1 MSGACDCSI
10 PEGGGFGTMPF
21 GTGPCGTGFTSSS
34 LALLAVRLIAAN
46 LAVVGYSG
54 DPGLADPGD
63 TTGPLFPNNWHLT
76 AIDPELQERLVQFVA
91 LVPDELTLATYTDD
105 YPQLRTVA
113 LPFFLVWFDGNPT
126 PGGHYRLTLT
136 LPDTPLLAGCDC
148 TEFVGLTLRPDTIQT
163 DARDGDRIQDLA
175 NPAVGRDSLLLP
187 PQVATYQL
195 TDTGDLGLDK
205 SEEASLRK
213 RILRRVT
220 VAAGGFF
227 HLPNYGAGQKLK
239 GKLTVDA
246 VDRLRSR
253 IRAQVLQEP
262 DVVDVKV
269 TVRLA
274 TGSTSALVADIV
286 AVPNGGDP
294 VSLTVPIQIP

>member
-1 MSGACDCSI
+1 MSGCDCSI
-10 PEGGGFGTMPF
+10 PAGGGFGTMPF
-21 GTGPCGTGFTSSS
+21 GTGPLGTGFTSSS
-34 LALLAVRLIAAN
+34 LALTAVRLITAN

-54 DPGLADPGD
+54 DPGLADPGN
-63 TTGPLFPNNWHLT
+63 TQGPLYPNNWHLT
-76 AIDPELQERLVQFVA
+76 ALDPELQQRFVQFVA
-91 LVPDELTLATYTDD
+91 LVPDALTLQAYTDD
-105 YPQLRTVA
+105 YPQLRAVA
-113 LPFFLVWFDGNPT
+113 LPFFLVWFDGITT

-136 LPDTPLLAGCDC
+136 IPDTPLLAGCDC
-148 TEFVGLTLRPDTIQT
+148 TEFVGLALRRDARET

-175 NPAVGRDSLLLP
+175 NPAVARDSLILP

-205 SEEASLRK
+205 SQEASLRK

-239 GKLTVDA
+239 GLLTVDA
-246 VDRLRSR
+246 VERLRSR

-262 DVVDVKV
+262 DVVDVSV

-274 TGSTSALVADIV
+274 AGSTTALVADIT